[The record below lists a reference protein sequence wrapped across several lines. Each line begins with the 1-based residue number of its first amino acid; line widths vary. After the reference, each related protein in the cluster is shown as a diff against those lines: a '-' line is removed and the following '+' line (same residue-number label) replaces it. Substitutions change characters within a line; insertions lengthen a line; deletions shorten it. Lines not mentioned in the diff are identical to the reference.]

1 VIARSALVA
10 ASTIE
15 RPGRLAR
22 IGFYAGRTF
31 DHLGGLLS

>member
-15 RPGRLAR
+15 RPGRLGR
-22 IGFYAGRTF
+22 IGFYAGRTL
-31 DHLGGLLS
+31 DHLGGLFS